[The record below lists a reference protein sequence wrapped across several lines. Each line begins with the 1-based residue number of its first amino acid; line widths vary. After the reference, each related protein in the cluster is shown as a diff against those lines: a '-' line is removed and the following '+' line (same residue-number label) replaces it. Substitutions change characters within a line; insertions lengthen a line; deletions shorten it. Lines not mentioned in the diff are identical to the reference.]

1 MVLKTASSSQERQ
14 DGESSSSSSSTL
26 DTLVYLSLAACVAV
40 IAATGPAGKL
50 LRGETRWGEKD
61 DSSWT
66 TNNEREIYRR

>member
-14 DGESSSSSSSTL
+14 DGESSSSSPTL